1 MRGEEDGVTKF
12 PKVGD
17 QRTDAKGN
25 PEIYVEAPVPEMKV
39 FTSGAKSTVKKPRY
53 DLVPLITDQLIAER
67 HEYGASRHGVRN
79 YLKGKDD
86 QEFITD
92 RINHLIEHAKEFATH
107 RRRSDLAAILC
118 NGSILAD
125 CGAFVDDTEG
135 R

>member
-1 MRGEEDGVTKF
+1 
-12 PKVGD
+12 
-17 QRTDAKGN
+17 
-25 PEIYVEAPVPEMKV
+25 MKV

-53 DLVPLITDQLIAER
+53 DLIPLITEQMIAER
-67 HEYGASRHGVRN
+67 HEYGASRHGEYN

-92 RINHLIEHAKEFATH
+92 RINHLHEHVKMFAKS
-107 RRRSDLAAILC
+107 RKRSDLAAILC
-118 NGSILAD
+118 NASILAH